1 MLVCNAP
8 SPCGEGDRGWGLNFM
23 TEHGIVQNQ
32 RVSSTK
38 VKLSRSLRREM
49 TVAEKRFWE
58 MVRGSKMFGLK
69 FRRQQ
74 VIDGFIVDFYCDS
87 LGLCVEIDGDIHDV
101 EDQKE
106 YDRLRSDVLEL
117 RKLKVLR
124 FRNEEVMSDE
134 ESVRERIRELM

>member
-1 MLVCNAP
+1 
-8 SPCGEGDRGWGLNFM
+8 
-23 TEHGIVQNQ
+23 
-32 RVSSTK
+32 
-38 VKLSRSLRREM
+38 
-49 TVAEKRFWE
+49 
-58 MVRGSKMFGLK
+58 MFGLK